1 MSDLL
6 RGYYDQPYFPGMGGP
21 VVPPPVNA
29 TGATAGTPGTW
40 TPAGCVVPSGLAQTI
55 AWAVVASPATAWT
68 VGQNV
73 VCTDASAISWNG
85 TAWVAG
91 AAPLAEEATSVSQL
105 ADEPPPSPSA
115 GNGGGGTA
123 PRRRK
128 ASE

>member
-1 MSDLL
+1 MTDIM
-6 RGYYDQPYFPGMGGP
+6 RGYYDASYPPDIYGP
-21 VVPPPVNA
+21 PIPPPPNA

-91 AAPLAEEATSVSQL
+91 AAPLAEEAAAESQL
-105 ADEPPPSPSA
+105 STEPPAEP
-115 GNGGGGTA
+115 GGGGTVA
-123 PRRRK
+123 PNGRK
-128 ASE
+128 RKPTV